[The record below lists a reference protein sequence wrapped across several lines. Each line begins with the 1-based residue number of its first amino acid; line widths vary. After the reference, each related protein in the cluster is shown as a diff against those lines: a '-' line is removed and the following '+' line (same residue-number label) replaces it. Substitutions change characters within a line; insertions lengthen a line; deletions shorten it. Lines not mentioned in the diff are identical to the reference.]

1 MIKRVAIALGIAF
14 TSATVLAQPF
24 VWPRGYN
31 PNVGGEGG
39 TVRETIFSDINTLNP
54 YLTGS
59 ATESSVLG
67 MYAGPGLTYRDWL
80 GTRSHRNAD
89 GGFNLYFAKEIEEVA
104 LEQEFI
110 ITLREGWFW
119 SDGVEMTADDAIAS
133 FRFHGD
139 PEVQSNGF
147 GCSVVG
153 DDPVEFEQ
161 LGRYR
166 YRIRL
171 PAPQVNAIVSNDCV
185 NSNGLLPAHVFMPVY
200 ENQGPAA
207 AAALWGVDTDPTEII
222 SGGPYILKEFR
233 PGERLV
239 LEANPMYGNFVQT
252 ADGSPVP
259 ATGSWAVTQT
269 ADQNAELSLVV
280 TNQVNFYWPT
290 TLDQVRAVQEAVT
303 NGIIDGNFYPNISPS
318 TSVDFITY
326 NFNNSNACK
335 ASMFRERDFRQ
346 AMSLL
351 MDREAMVEAAVGG
364 LGFPAKN
371 QNTDVIVPFSSN
383 VRDFEFS
390 PTRALELLAG
400 IGFTSFD
407 SDGVLLNPETG
418 CRVEFDLQFNSGNE
432 RRGQLALVASQTAA
446 EYGVKINPREV
457 STQIWV
463 DAITG
468 TTMPRT
474 VDYDGQVWGLAGGD
488 PDNPSSRNVLRIA
501 SNLNSWNKDAGDVES
516 WELLMDQLTVK
527 MDQTLDLA
535 ERVAIY
541 QQRAALMQEWL
552 PLTPLIAQSF
562 HFYENLANGWPNDA
576 LNAVSIQSPYNPA
589 NFRENIALPAE

>member
-1 MIKRVAIALGIAF
+1 MIKKVALVLGLALA
-14 TSATVLAQPF
+14 TATVLAQPF
-24 VWPRGYN
+24 VWPAGYN
-31 PNVGGEGG
+31 PSEGALG
-39 TVRETIFSDINTLNP
+39 TVQETIFSDINTLNP

-59 ATESSVLG
+59 ATETAVLG
-67 MYAGPGLTYRDWL
+67 LYAGPALTYRDWL

-89 GGFNLYFAKEIEEVA
+89 GGFNLYFAQEIEEVVQ
-104 LEQEFI
+104 EQEFV

-133 FRFHGD
+133 FVYHGD
-139 PEVQSNGF
+139 PAVQSNGF

-153 DDPVEFEQ
+153 NDPVEFEK
-161 LGRYR
+161 LSRYQ

-171 PAPQVNAIVSNDCV
+171 PAPQVNAIVANDCA

-200 ENQGPAA
+200 ENEGPEA
-207 AAALWGVDTDPTEII
+207 AAALWGVDADVSQLV
-222 SGGPYILKEFR
+222 SGGPYVLTEFR

-239 LEANPMYGNFVQT
+239 LEPNPVFNDFVQT

-259 ATGSWAVTQT
+259 GAGSWVVTQT

-280 TNQVNFYWPT
+280 TNQVSFYWPT

-303 NGIIDGNFYPNISPS
+303 NGTIDVNFYPNISPS

-326 NFNNSNACK
+326 NFNSTDTCK
-335 ASMFRERDFRQ
+335 SDMFRERDFRR

-351 MDREAMVEAAVGG
+351 MDREAMVQAAVGG
-364 LGFPAKN
+364 LGFAAKH
-371 QNTDVIVPFSSN
+371 QNTDVINPFTSE
-383 VRDFEFS
+383 VADFEFS

-400 IGFTSFD
+400 IGFTETD
-407 SDGVLLNPETG
+407 SDGVLLNPDSG

-432 RRGQLALVASQTAA
+432 RRGQLALVAAQTAA

-463 DAITG
+463 DSITG

-474 VDYDGQVWGLAGGD
+474 VDYDAQVWGLSGGD

-501 SNLNSWNKDAGDVES
+501 SNLNSWNKDSGNVEA
-516 WELLMDQLTVK
+516 WELLMDQLTVQ

-535 ERVAIY
+535 QRVEVYQERS
-541 QQRAALMQEWL
+541 ALMREWL

-562 HFYENLANGWPNDA
+562 HFYENLANDWPTDA

-589 NFRENIALPAE
+589 NFRENLALPAE